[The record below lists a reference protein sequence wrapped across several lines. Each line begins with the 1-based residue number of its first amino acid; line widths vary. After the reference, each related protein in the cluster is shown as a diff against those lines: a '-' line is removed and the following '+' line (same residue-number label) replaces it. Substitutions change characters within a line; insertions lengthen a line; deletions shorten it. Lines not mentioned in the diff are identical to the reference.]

1 MTAGEA
7 TYVPPVKG
15 GLDLSIGGSG
25 ISLDALGSNPIGG
38 GSSEISGQLSALTNM
53 VREMNDRLLRI
64 EGSDLDFAASSDTY
78 LVRFRVDVVNS
89 DGSIER
95 KERSL
100 SLGVVRF
107 MQDLTTTQVLQVL
120 DGKIIVDSDKCL
132 FRGGGRHHLH
142 LLREQH
148 PLVLKKNSEIVC
160 LGDSITDDSSGLIY
174 LELIDEQ
181 GEFQFGLDSM
191 WRAGTGFL
199 CLVLPRTFIDP
210 GFRALSTPSVSF
222 ESVVV
227 PSGLPENV
235 PNDPSKTGPIKKDD
249 TVVGLDDTRAD
260 KKKPQ

>member
-1 MTAGEA
+1 MYFFGFASKVIVFRTIRCNFFQFLLIEEIRKQ
-7 TYVPPVKG
+7 TDSVDVLYTIYVV
-15 GLDLSIGGSG
+15 D
-25 ISLDALGSNPIGG
+25 N
-38 GSSEISGQLSALTNM
+38 
-53 VREMNDRLLRI
+53 NDRLI
-64 EGSDLDFAASSDTY
+64 GE
-78 LVRFRVDVVNS
+78 
-89 DGSIER
+89 
-95 KERSL
+95 L
-100 SLGVVRF
+100 SLKK
-107 MQDLTTTQVLQVL
+107 L
-120 DGKIIVDSDKCL
+120 IIS
-132 FRGGGRHHLH
+132 
-142 LLREQH
+142 H
-148 PLVLKKNSEIVC
+148 PLARVEEI
-160 LGDSITDDSSGLIY
+160 Y
-174 LELIDEQ
+174 EQ